1 MWSGNDGYVC
11 GEWRREDAM
20 IATLKTIRFGG
31 LLALCLVALMFFAV
45 ATPGFFSVG
54 NLSSILQFSTLLA
67 LVTLGQALVILS
79 GGGGIDLSVGGI
91 VSLSGLL
98 IASAV
103 KAGFNAYLAAFIG
116 IVFGGFLG
124 LINGILITKFR
135 LLPLIATLGTFY
147 AYNGLSVAITNGAP
161 VSGLPLYFGTL
172 GQNNTVG
179 IPLHT
184 LILVLPIFLILEF
197 VLWQMPLGRW
207 IYAIGS
213 NERACRLVGLPVDHI
228 RLGVYVHSGVLAALA
243 GLVADSWLLSARP
256 NIGQNLEL
264 LSLTA
269 VLLGGTSIFGG
280 LGGLA
285 GPLIAVFFFTSLQVG
300 LQMLNVNAIWQL
312 GIVGCFLITSV
323 LVDRMIRA
331 GDTK

>member
-1 MWSGNDGYVC
+1 
-11 GEWRREDAM
+11 M
-20 IATLKTIRFGG
+20 IPTIKTIRFGG
-31 LLALCLVALMFFAV
+31 LLVLCMATLLFFAIY
-45 ATPGFFSVG
+45 TPGFFSAG
-54 NLSSILQFSTLLA
+54 NFSSILQFSTLLA

-98 IASAV
+98 IATGV
-103 KAGFNAYLAAFIG
+103 RAGINAYVASFVG

-147 AYNGLSVAITNGAP
+147 AYNGLSVAITNGTP
-161 VSGLPLYFGTL
+161 ISGLPLYFGTL
-172 GQNNTVG
+172 GQNSVAG

-184 LILVLPIFLILEF
+184 LILVLPIFLVLEF
-197 VLWQMPLGRW
+197 VLWQLPLGRW

-213 NERACRLVGLPVDHI
+213 DERACRLVGLPVDQARI
-228 RLGVYVHSGVLAALA
+228 GVYVHSGVLAALA
-243 GLVADSWLLSARP
+243 GLVADSWLLSGRP

-280 LGGLA
+280 SGGLA

-312 GIVGCFLITSV
+312 GIVGCFLVFSV
-323 LVDRMIRA
+323 VVDRMIRA
-331 GDTK
+331 GEIK